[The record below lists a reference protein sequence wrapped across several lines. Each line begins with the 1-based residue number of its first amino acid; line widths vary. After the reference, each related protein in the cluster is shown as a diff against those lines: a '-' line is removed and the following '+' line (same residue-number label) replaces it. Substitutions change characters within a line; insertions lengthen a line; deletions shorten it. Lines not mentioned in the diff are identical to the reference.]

1 MQFTRGI
8 AKDGFY
14 NLWHNGLLS
23 NGQNGTCSCSKS
35 ELKLD
40 QGHAKA
46 LLTLPTP

>member
-14 NLWHNGLLS
+14 NFWIVVKCL
-23 NGQNGTCSCSKS
+23 GQNGTCSCSKS